1 MLTLRDPADAAVL
14 KWPELRQL
22 VLQRFEQLTM
32 GGMYSPSETGY
43 FVVVEPFDPIE
54 AIEAALPLKMLTSAF
69 GDAKFGE
76 ADFAP
81 SFEWMVERPG
91 SYECVFIL
99 SDDGYGID
107 VLIPKLANI
116 DGDLLRLCASYAEPF
131 AELLAL
137 QTVGKNIQ

>member
-1 MLTLRDPADAAVL
+1 MLTLLEPAEAATL

-22 VLQRFEQLTM
+22 VLQRFDQMTM
-32 GGMYSPSETGY
+32 GGTYRPSEIGY
-43 FVVVEPFDPIE
+43 FVVVEPFDPLE
-54 AIEAALPLKMLTSAF
+54 AIEAALPLKILTSIF
-69 GDAKFGE
+69 GEAKFGE
-76 ADFAP
+76 ADFTP

-107 VLIPKLANI
+107 VLIPKLKNI
-116 DGDLLRLCASYAEPF
+116 DGDLLRMCASYAEPF

-137 QTVGKNIQ
+137 QTVAKNSL